1 MNKKSYM
8 DHRNILSE
16 GFFSSIKSMFKF
28 YKEFK
33 AEQNRLEKEAKVSND
48 PEVKE
53 AWAEV
58 SKHYKKVNKDIESLD
73 KGLNDLQKMFAKSGH
88 KVTW

>member
-1 MNKKSYM
+1 MNRK
-8 DHRNILSE
+8 NILSE

-33 AEQNRLEKEAKVSND
+33 AEKKRMEKEAKVSND

-53 AWAEV
+53 AWSDI
-58 SKHYKKVNKDIESLD
+58 SKHYKKVNKDLDDLENSLD
-73 KGLNDLQKMFAKSGH
+73 RLRQIAAKSGH
-88 KVTW
+88 KVS

>member
-1 MNKKSYM
+1 M
-8 DHRNILSE
+8 DRRNILSE
-16 GFFSSIKSMFKF
+16 GFFSSIRSMFKF

-33 AEQNRLEKEAKVSND
+33 AEQKRMEKEAKVSND

-53 AWAEV
+53 AWDEV
-58 SKHYKKVNKDIESLD
+58 SKHYKQVNKDIESLD

>member
-1 MNKKSYM
+1 M
-8 DHRNILSE
+8 DHKNILSE
-16 GFFSSIKSMFKF
+16 GFFSRIKSMFKF
-28 YKEFK
+28 YKAFK
-33 AEQNRLEKEAKVSND
+33 AEQDRLEKESKVSND

-53 AWAEV
+53 AWEEV

-73 KGLNDLQKMFAKSGH
+73 KGLDDLQKMFAKSGH